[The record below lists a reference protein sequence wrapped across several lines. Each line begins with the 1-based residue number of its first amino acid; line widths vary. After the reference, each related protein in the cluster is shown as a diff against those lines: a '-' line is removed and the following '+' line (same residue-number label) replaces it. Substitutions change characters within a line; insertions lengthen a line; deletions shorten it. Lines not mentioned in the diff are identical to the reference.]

1 MEYQDLE
8 RSDLAFEFSTDGAPP
23 VVIGKYYPTKFSNTN
38 GQLLKWIGNK
48 QRFAQAII
56 SYFPSSYRTYYEP
69 FLGSGAVLAALS
81 PIQAEASD
89 IFGPLI
95 DIWQTLRFDPE
106 QLKHWYSKRHGS
118 SETIGKLSAYKE
130 AQQAYLKMPNGADL
144 LFLSRACYGGVVR
157 FRKSDG
163 YMSTPCG
170 PHNLMSPAKF
180 ASRVDEWA
188 MRVKGTTFHQRSFE
202 QALAKAGEGDIV
214 YCDPPYSHC
223 QSILY
228 GAQAFDLRKL
238 MASITE
244 AKKRGA
250 FVALSIDG
258 SKRSGN
264 FLCDIEIPAGLFARE
279 EMLMVGRSM
288 LRRFQMGGET
298 LEEEVVRDRL
308 LLTH

>member
-1 MEYQDLE
+1 MEYQVLE
-8 RSDLAFEFSTDGAPP
+8 RADPAFEFSIDGSPP
-23 VVIGKYYPTKFSNTN
+23 NIAGKSCPTKFSATN

-81 PIQAEASD
+81 PINAVGSD

-95 DIWQTLRFDPE
+95 DIWQTLRFDPD
-106 QLKHWYSKRHGS
+106 QLKRWYAQRHYS
-118 SETIGKLSAYKE
+118 AETNGKLAAYKQ
-130 AQQAYLKMPNGADL
+130 AQNEYLKMANGADL

-163 YMSTPCG
+163 FMSTPCG
-170 PHNLMSPAKF
+170 PHNLMSPEKF
-180 ASRVDEWA
+180 ALRVDEWSS
-188 MRVKGTTFHQRSFE
+188 RVKGTKFHQQSFE
-202 QALAKAGEGDIV
+202 EAISKSGKGDIV

-223 QSILY
+223 QNILY
-228 GAQAFDLRKL
+228 GAQSFDLKKL
-238 MASITE
+238 MSSIAE
-244 AKKRGA
+244 AKSRGA

-264 FLCDIEIPAGLFARE
+264 LLCDIEIPTGLFARE
-279 EMLMVGRSM
+279 EMLIVGRSM

-298 LEEEVVRDRL
+298 LEAEVVRDRL

>member
-1 MEYQDLE
+1 MEYHILE
-8 RSDLAFEFSTDGAPP
+8 RPSLTLELSTDGAPP
-23 VVIGKYYPTKFSNTN
+23 SVYGKRYPTKFSATN

-56 SYFPSSYRTYYEP
+56 SYFPESYRTYYEP

-81 PIQAEASD
+81 PIRAEASD
-89 IFGPLI
+89 VFGPLI

-106 QLKHWYSKRHGS
+106 QLKRWYAKRHFD
-118 SETIGKLSAYKE
+118 SENNTKLVAYKE
-130 AQQAYLKMPNGADL
+130 AQQGYLQMPNGADL

-163 YMSTPCG
+163 FMSTPCG
-170 PHNLMSPAKF
+170 PHNLMSPEKF
-180 ASRVDEWA
+180 SLRVNEWTSRVQ
-188 MRVKGTTFHQRSFE
+188 GTTFYQRSFE
-202 QALAKAGEGDIV
+202 EALAKAGDGDIV

-228 GAQAFDLRKL
+228 GAQEFNLGKL
-238 MASITE
+238 MVSIAE
-244 AKKRGA
+244 AKSRGA
-250 FVALSIDG
+250 FIALSIDG

-264 FLCDIEIPAGLFARE
+264 FLCNIEIPQGLFARE

-288 LRRFQMGGET
+288 LRRFQMAGET
-298 LEEEVVRDRL
+298 LEAEVVRDRL

>member
-1 MEYQDLE
+1 MEYQVLE
-8 RSDLAFEFSTDGAPP
+8 RSNLALEFSTDGSPP
-23 VVIGKYYPTKFSNTN
+23 AVDGKLYPTKFSPTN

-56 SYFPSSYRTYYEP
+56 SYFPKSYRTYYEP

-81 PIQAEASD
+81 PIKAEGSD

-106 QLKHWYSKRHGS
+106 QLKRWYAKRHLS
-118 SETIGKLSAYKE
+118 SETNSKLVAYKE
-130 AQQAYLKMPNGADL
+130 AQQAYLQMPNGADL

-163 YMSTPCG
+163 FMSTPCG
-170 PHNLMSPAKF
+170 PHNLMSPEKF
-180 ASRVDEWA
+180 SSRVDEWTS
-188 MRVKGTTFHQRSFE
+188 RVRGTTFYQRSFE
-202 QALAKAGEGDIV
+202 EALAKAGDGDIV

-228 GAQAFDLRKL
+228 GAQAFDLKKL
-238 MASITE
+238 MTSIGE

-264 FLCDIEIPAGLFARE
+264 FLCDIEIPQGLFARE
-279 EMLMVGRSM
+279 EMLIVGRSM

-298 LEEEVVRDRL
+298 LEAEVVRDRL